1 MAHKTN
7 IVMHSLVFMPMV
19 LKLEYIFQSFYGYF
33 SSSPKHHLELMQL
46 VEIVKL
52 KGFKVF

>member
-7 IVMHSLVFMPMV
+7 IGMHSLAFVPMV
-19 LKLEYIFQSFYGYF
+19 LKLEYIFQSLYGYF
-33 SSSPKHHLELMQL
+33 SSSPKRHLEFMQL

>member
-7 IVMHSLVFMPMV
+7 IGMHSLAFVPMV
-19 LKLEYIFQSFYGYF
+19 LKLEYIFQSLYGYF
-33 SSSPKHHLELMQL
+33 SSSPKRHLEFMQL

-52 KGFKVF
+52 KGF